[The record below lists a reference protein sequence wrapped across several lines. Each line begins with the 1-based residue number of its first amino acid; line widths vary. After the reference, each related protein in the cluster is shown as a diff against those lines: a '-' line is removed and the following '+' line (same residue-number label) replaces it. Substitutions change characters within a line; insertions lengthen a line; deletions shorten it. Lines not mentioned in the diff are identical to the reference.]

1 MRISDWSSD
10 VCSSDLA
17 LVGWADSLIA
27 LGRDDEARLKYEAAV
42 AMDPT
47 FPRILFAYGRY
58 LAANGELTSAAE
70 YLRQAVT
77 LEGGHNPRYVA
88 ELRKVQRQV
97 DPVLEQT
104 VPLAPEMRS
113 R

>member
-1 MRISDWSSD
+1 
-10 VCSSDLA
+10 
-17 LVGWADSLIA
+17 
-27 LGRDDEARLKYEAAV
+27 
-42 AMDPT
+42 MDPT

-104 VPLAPEMRS
+104 VPLAQAMRS
-113 R
+113 RGRRQTDPQSVVSGQSVSVRVDFGGRRVL